1 MRAPGRV
8 LLSAAAYQAILLGN
22 CQGGKPGESSGSAR
36 IGVRVE
42 LEDIMEG
49 TKGWALKFELGN

>member
-1 MRAPGRV
+1 MC
-8 LLSAAAYQAILLGN
+8 AALAVCFCQAILLGN

-49 TKGWALKFELGN
+49 MKGWAPALRFELGN